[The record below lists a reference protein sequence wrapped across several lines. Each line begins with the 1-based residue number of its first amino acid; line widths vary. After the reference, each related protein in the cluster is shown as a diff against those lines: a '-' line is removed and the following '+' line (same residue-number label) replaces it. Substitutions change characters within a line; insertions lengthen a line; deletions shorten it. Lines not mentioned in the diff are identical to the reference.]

1 VEALLDEFAGDDDVG
16 GHGAASALDG
26 VDGGGFLVRAEVS
39 RERDER
45 GGRLALDDFAGLAG
59 GDRGH
64 VHSHRVLGVVGKA
77 QEDRVADD
85 VGLDV
90 EQLAVAR
97 RGLGSLPEHLEIG
110 LNPLDGL
117 GGLGDAGHA
126 KDRRSSHA
134 VFVTRAS
141 APPAERITPS
151 PRLTDASSA
160 PSVVASGR

>member
-1 VEALLDEFAGDDDVG
+1 M
-16 GHGAASALDG
+16 AA
-26 VDGGGFLVRAEVS
+26 GFLSEQRFPESATSEAGVS
-39 RERDER
+39 
-45 GGRLALDDFAGLAG
+45 LSTTSQASPVAIVAMFIPIA
-59 GDRGH
+59 
-64 VHSHRVLGVVGKA
+64 SFGVVGKA

-126 KDRRSSHA
+126 KDRARVMPFS
-134 VFVTRAS
+134 
-141 APPAERITPS
+141 
-151 PRLTDASSA
+151 
-160 PSVVASGR
+160 